1 MSNKINKPIY
11 YGLLFIAIAGCTW
24 QNRSFNDIVSNPLAT
39 DKTYVQAPLK
49 MPNSVVVCR
58 TKQCAPAKISM
69 SREYIHNSLL
79 HLFQN
84 NNHQKALICEGDA
97 SSHVCLEN
105 FVAMPVK
112 VGITPAYAYIDSVKI
127 TDVNVNRSNKINL
140 ILNYNLTY
148 NGQSPEC
155 RPSNSIMFVKN
166 SDNIIMEDGGYSC
179 KMTTI
184 GTTSVK
190 TLFAIDYIDLDYG
203 YIGGYYS
210 IGMSG
215 PAFGGGTG
223 YMIIRLPKDAHPLNP
238 VLTAKSTPAAL
249 SKAQGLISE
258 ENPISGE
265 GLNET
270 INTNVQ
276 IFPIKK

>member
-1 MSNKINKPIY
+1 MSNKFNKPIY

-24 QNRSFNDIVSNPLAT
+24 QNRSFNDIVKSPFAT
-39 DKTYVQAPLK
+39 DKAYVQAPLK
-49 MPNSVVVCR
+49 MPSSVVVCR
-58 TKQCAPAKISM
+58 TKQCAPAKLSM
-69 SREYIHNSLL
+69 SKEYIYNSLL

-84 NNHQKALICEGDA
+84 NNHQKALICEGDS

-105 FVAMPVK
+105 FVTMPVK

-127 TDVNVNRSNKINL
+127 TDVNVNRGNKINL

-166 SDNIIMEDGGYSC
+166 TDNIIVEDSGYSC

-238 VLTAKSTPAAL
+238 VLSAKSMPDKL
-249 SKAQGLISE
+249 NKVQGLLSE
-258 ENPISGE
+258 ENPVANE
-265 GLNET
+265 ELNET